1 MNSRRLTATSET
13 PAAAPR
19 PGVRVSYVLATRN
32 RAAAL
37 DRALGR
43 ARHLVTPDDEL
54 IVVDGGS
61 TDGTSGVVA
70 AHGDLVTRFVS
81 EPDAGEA
88 HALNR
93 GLLLAR
99 GRIVKPLTDDDEIDP
114 AAMARTVA
122 LLETHPE
129 IDALVCGGEARTIDP
144 QGREGRVEYR
154 YLPTGLRLRDDVT
167 HVLDY
172 TQCGLGLVLT
182 RRALER
188 AGLFDPTFRAVD
200 TDYMARLIASGAEV
214 RYFNVRL
221 FRHVAHAGSGQNDAA
236 GSRRDRGRVLLR
248 SGAWERFLDDT
259 PAEVVA
265 EVLGLG
271 GLPHGRGLAV
281 LLRYADRLR
290 RGPFGFLLDAAA
302 LLLRPLARLA
312 GMAMGRRRRPSGP
325 AGRPG
330 PEVLGVEPDWDGT
343 LR

>member
-1 MNSRRLTATSET
+1 MNSRRLTATSEA
-13 PAAAPR
+13 PAASPR
-19 PGVRVSYVLATRN
+19 SGVRVSYVLATRN

-37 DRALGR
+37 DRALDR
-43 ARHLVTPDDEL
+43 ARLLVSPEDEL

-61 TDGTSGVVA
+61 TDRTAEVVA
-70 AHGDLVTRFVS
+70 AHGGLVARFVS

-114 AAMARTVA
+114 AAMARAVG
-122 LLETHPE
+122 LLETDPA
-129 IDALVCGGEARTIDP
+129 IDALVCGGEARSIDP
-144 QGREGRVEYR
+144 QGREGAVEYR
-154 YLPTGLRLRDDVT
+154 FLPPGLRLRDDVT

-221 FRHVAHAGSGQNDAA
+221 FRHVAHASSGQNDAS

-248 SGAWERFLDDT
+248 SGAWERFLDDS

-271 GLPHGRGLAV
+271 RLPHGRALAV
-281 LLRYADRLR
+281 LLRYADRFR
-290 RGPFGFLLDAAA
+290 RGPLGFVLDAAA
-302 LLLRPLARLA
+302 SLLRPLARLA
-312 GMAMGRRRRPSGP
+312 GMSMGRGRRRLSGS
-325 AGRPG
+325 PG
-330 PEVLGVEPDWDGT
+330 SAAPDLSVEPDWDGS